1 MIVLLCVIPLVML
14 VILVRD
20 AKDVIAVIQNV
31 MDNASHV
38 KVAILVEDVCLVRAA
53 IVVEGVTHAGD
64 VILVKDVMAAM
75 AAMVVRVVCL
85 VMVVVMVVMHAMV
98 AVEDVLDVMEDI
110 TATVII
116 VAIVIHARQMI
127 ARAAEEIIAHVV
139 MRLYIVVY
147 IDKKEIFYGMV

>member
-1 MIVLLCVIPLVML
+1 MCLVL
-14 VILVRD
+14 VI
-20 AKDVIAVIQNV
+20 
-31 MDNASHV
+31 
-38 KVAILVEDVCLVRAA
+38 
-53 IVVEGVTHAGD
+53 
-64 VILVKDVMAAM
+64 
-75 AAMVVRVVCL
+75 
-85 VMVVVMVVMHAMV
+85 VMVVMNVMV
-98 AVEDVLDVMEDI
+98 AVEDVMDVMEDI